1 MLQSRIAIKGK
12 KLLFEKPRLS
22 SIEENQERQT
32 ADNVWSEICELKKQI
47 EQLTKRVTELEK
59 ANIEVDDLTADDS
72 FPSTASVHS
81 SDLSDY
87 TPNGICPLQIFQLV
101 DSFRKIYLIVLNSV
115 CYCFVIY
122 QPMFCLL

>member
-1 MLQSRIAIKGK
+1 MLQSRIVIKGK
-12 KLLFEKPRLS
+12 KFLFEKPRLS

-59 ANIEVDDLTADDS
+59 ANIEVVDSTADDS

-87 TPNGICPLQIFQLV
+87 IPNGI
-101 DSFRKIYLIVLNSV
+101 
-115 CYCFVIY
+115 
-122 QPMFCLL
+122 